1 MSSRDV
7 MVIAGLFVAAYF
19 IGMNRKKKI
28 GCNPVVIL
36 VTDHRNMIQEFYM
49 LDGLLVTARMRRV
62 NLEEEVD
69 IAELEHHK
77 NYLKGKV
84 GEKGFRALQ
93 NAAENIMNY
102 C

>member
-1 MSSRDV
+1 
-7 MVIAGLFVAAYF
+7 
-19 IGMNRKKKI
+19 
-28 GCNPVVIL
+28 
-36 VTDHRNMIQEFYM
+36 M
-49 LDGLLVTARMRRV
+49 LDGLLVTARMKRV